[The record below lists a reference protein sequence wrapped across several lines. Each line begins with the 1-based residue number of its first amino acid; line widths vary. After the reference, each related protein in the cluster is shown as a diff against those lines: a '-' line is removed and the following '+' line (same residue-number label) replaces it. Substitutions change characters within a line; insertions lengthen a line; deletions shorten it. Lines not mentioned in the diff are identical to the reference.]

1 MGKIIIDIKRTC
13 NKKMPID
20 IEIVKIGADFEM
32 KEALIYAF
40 KAIFD
45 EEKERKEVIRGKT
58 KKTNS

>member
-1 MGKIIIDIKRTC
+1 MGKIIIDIKLTC

-32 KEALIYAF
+32 KEALIYTF

>member
-1 MGKIIIDIKRTC
+1 MAKIIIDIKRTR

-20 IEIVKIGADFEM
+20 IEIVKIGVDFEM

-45 EEKERKEVIRGKT
+45 EEKE
-58 KKTNS
+58 